1 MADTKKTQPAKD
13 TGPKVQKAKETPIV
27 STSAGEYIA
36 KTWAYGT
43 SGFQLIQELDSA
55 IAALA
60 NIDFSDAP
68 GCKGVK
74 PVQSKSDKPFDFIKE
89 TGNLLKDAGKAI
101 PGCAPFINDDFAS
114 EDKDTA
120 DVVLESTL
128 AALNFLITAED
139 RFPACAQEQFR
150 RFLAIIPV
158 QYYLLLLLSK
168 VASKVADFDVITQQI
183 DTPCGT
189 SFEQIKEFKSRIPQ
203 VDIPLIPELP
213 YINIPDIQNNLD
225 RFIYELLCVGICS
238 VTTAVIQRVAPLL
251 TDSGDDLKRYL
262 FAEDPENIVSLRK
275 IPITPYITPA
285 ALEAAR
291 KNDIIPFNVSDEQV
305 LEYLEKIQKRDD
317 VGQEEYVF
325 LFLGQAKCNILLKVQ
340 AEKDT
345 EDLLKLNSDNKIVTF
360 FSFLGSFIN
369 FIDLLENSKGEICPP
384 DPCDIKPN
392 EIEGILATVTDL
404 CRLLNPEQGLP
415 PLPLGSM
422 MDALGA
428 NEFIVDNT
436 YESYKTIPTLNESY
450 QPYINDFFTQGQ
462 SVIDKLLKLSVDSD
476 TDFVAINVDD
486 NNGTLSIF
494 TKFKVKI
501 PPFVKIE
508 KVVPKQQILTDN
520 NLKFDEFDKAIQQ
533 YWLDGELSF
542 KEDQF
547 LISNY
552 SADTG
557 EVVKQQTSDF
567 MRRYLEVGFPFA
579 VLSLLGADIPA
590 NSDVDTYYDGWNFND
605 TEFFADASDND
616 DNARYNPGNPPVKFN
631 GYLRYTKPVLR
642 NQLKDLQKD
651 TKVDVSSEEGKEQL
665 NENIKFAI
673 LKQEFGL

>member
-13 TGPKVQKAKETPIV
+13 TGKKVQKAKETPIV

-305 LEYLEKIQKRDD
+305 LQYLEKIQKRDD

-557 EVVKQQTSDF
+557 EMVKQQTSDF

-579 VLSLLGADIPA
+579 VLSLLSADIPA

>member
-1 MADTKKTQPAKD
+1 MADSTKIQPAKD
-13 TGPKVQKAKETPIV
+13 TGKKVQKAKETPIV

-139 RFPACAQEQFR
+139 RFPACAEEQFR
-150 RFLAIIPV
+150 RFLAVIPV

-183 DTPCGT
+183 DTPCAT

-213 YINIPDIQNNLD
+213 YINIPDVQSNLD

-251 TDSGDDLKRYL
+251 TDKGDDLKRYL
-262 FAEDPENIVSLRK
+262 FAEDPERIVSLRK

-285 ALEAAR
+285 AIEAAR
-291 KNDIIPFNVSDEQV
+291 KNNIIPFNVSDEQV
-305 LEYLEKIQKRDD
+305 LEYLEKIQKRED
-317 VGQEEYVF
+317 VGQEEYIF
-325 LFLGQAKCNILLKVQ
+325 LFLGQANCNILLKVQ
-340 AEKDT
+340 AEKNT

-428 NEFIVDNT
+428 NDFIVDNT

-579 VLSLLGADIPA
+579 VLSLLSADIPA
-590 NSDVDTYYDGWNFND
+590 NSDVDTYYDGWNFKD
-605 TEFFADASDND
+605 TEFFADGN
-616 DNARYNPGNPPVKFN
+616 NARYNPGNPPVKFN

>member
-1 MADTKKTQPAKD
+1 M
-13 TGPKVQKAKETPIV
+13 
-27 STSAGEYIA
+27 
-36 KTWAYGT
+36 
-43 SGFQLIQELDSA
+43 
-55 IAALA
+55 
-60 NIDFSDAP
+60 
-68 GCKGVK
+68 
-74 PVQSKSDKPFDFIKE
+74 
-89 TGNLLKDAGKAI
+89 
-101 PGCAPFINDDFAS
+101 
-114 EDKDTA
+114 
-120 DVVLESTL
+120 
-128 AALNFLITAED
+128 
-139 RFPACAQEQFR
+139 
-150 RFLAIIPV
+150 
-158 QYYLLLLLSK
+158 
-168 VASKVADFDVITQQI
+168 
-183 DTPCGT
+183 
-189 SFEQIKEFKSRIPQ
+189 
-203 VDIPLIPELP
+203 
-213 YINIPDIQNNLD
+213 
-225 RFIYELLCVGICS
+225 GICS

-251 TDSGDDLKRYL
+251 TDKGDDLKRYL
-262 FAEDPENIVSLRK
+262 FAEDPERIVSLRK

-285 ALEAAR
+285 AIEAAR
-291 KNDIIPFNVSDEQV
+291 KNNIIPFNVSDEQV
-305 LEYLEKIQKRDD
+305 LEYLEKIQKRED
-317 VGQEEYVF
+317 VGQEEYIF
-325 LFLGQAKCNILLKVQ
+325 LFLGQANCNILLKVQ

-369 FIDLLENSKGEICPP
+369 FIDLLENSKGGICPP

-428 NEFIVDNT
+428 NDFIVDNT

-494 TKFKVKI
+494 TNFKVKI

-579 VLSLLGADIPA
+579 VLSLLSADIPA
-590 NSDVDTYYDGWNFND
+590 NSDINTYYDGWNFKD
-605 TEFFADASDND
+605 TEFFADGN
-616 DNARYNPGNPPVKFN
+616 NARYNPGNPPVKFN

>member
-1 MADTKKTQPAKD
+1 MADSKKIQPAKD
-13 TGPKVQKAKETPIV
+13 TGKKVQKAKETPIV

-74 PVQSKSDKPFDFIKE
+74 PVQSKSDKPFDFVKE

-139 RFPACAQEQFR
+139 RFPACAEEQFR
-150 RFLAIIPV
+150 RFLAVIPV

-213 YINIPDIQNNLD
+213 YINIPDIQSNLD

-251 TDSGDDLKRYL
+251 TDKGDDLKRYL
-262 FAEDPENIVSLRK
+262 FAEDPERIVSLRK

-291 KNDIIPFNVSDEQV
+291 KNKIIPLNVTDQQV
-305 LEYLEKIQKRDD
+305 LEYLEKIQKRED
-317 VGQEEYVF
+317 VGQEEYIF
-325 LFLGQAKCNILLKVQ
+325 LFLGQANCNILLKVQ

-428 NEFIVDNT
+428 NDFIVNNT

-450 QPYINDFFTQGQ
+450 QPYINDFFTDGQ
-462 SVIDKLLKLSVDSD
+462 TVVEKLLKLSVDSE
-476 TDFVAINVDD
+476 TDFVAI
-486 NNGTLSIF
+486 SIDADIGVLGIF
-494 TKFKVKI
+494 GKTI
-501 PPFVKIE
+501 IE
-508 KVVPKQQILTDN
+508 KLDLKQQIFTDN
-520 NLKFDEFDKAIQQ
+520 KLKFGEFDKVIQKN
-533 YWLDGELSF
+533 WLSEVDGGKLNFSN
-542 KEDQF
+542 DV
-547 LISNY
+547 LVISNY
-552 SADTG
+552 SAVSAD
-557 EVVKQQTSDF
+557 ENKQNLNDF
-567 MRRYLEVGFPFA
+567 MRRYLEASYPFA

-605 TEFFADASDND
+605 TEFFADASDNN

-631 GYLRYTKPVLR
+631 GYLKYTKPILK
-642 NQLKDLQKD
+642 NQLKQIQKD
-651 TKVDVSSEEGKEQL
+651 TKVDVSTDEGKEDL
-665 NENIKFAI
+665 NENLKFA
-673 LKQEFGL
+673 LSKQDFGL

>member
-1 MADTKKTQPAKD
+1 M
-13 TGPKVQKAKETPIV
+13 
-27 STSAGEYIA
+27 
-36 KTWAYGT
+36 
-43 SGFQLIQELDSA
+43 
-55 IAALA
+55 
-60 NIDFSDAP
+60 
-68 GCKGVK
+68 
-74 PVQSKSDKPFDFIKE
+74 
-89 TGNLLKDAGKAI
+89 
-101 PGCAPFINDDFAS
+101 
-114 EDKDTA
+114 
-120 DVVLESTL
+120 
-128 AALNFLITAED
+128 
-139 RFPACAQEQFR
+139 
-150 RFLAIIPV
+150 
-158 QYYLLLLLSK
+158 
-168 VASKVADFDVITQQI
+168 
-183 DTPCGT
+183 
-189 SFEQIKEFKSRIPQ
+189 
-203 VDIPLIPELP
+203 
-213 YINIPDIQNNLD
+213 
-225 RFIYELLCVGICS
+225 
-238 VTTAVIQRVAPLL
+238 
-251 TDSGDDLKRYL
+251 
-262 FAEDPENIVSLRK
+262 
-275 IPITPYITPA
+275 
-285 ALEAAR
+285 
-291 KNDIIPFNVSDEQV
+291 
-305 LEYLEKIQKRDD
+305 
-317 VGQEEYVF
+317 
-325 LFLGQAKCNILLKVQ
+325 
-340 AEKDT
+340 
-345 EDLLKLNSDNKIVTF
+345 TF

-579 VLSLLGADIPA
+579 VLSLLSADIPA

-642 NQLKDLQKD
+642 NQLKEEERTFLSGI
-651 TKVDVSSEEGKEQL
+651 TKKYGQGTL
-665 NENIKFAI
+665 NPETGVFTPNKS
-673 LKQEFGL
+673 Q

>member
-1 MADTKKTQPAKD
+1 MAESKKIKPAKD
-13 TGPKVQKAKETPIV
+13 TGKKVQKAKETPIV

-369 FIDLLENSKGEICPP
+369 FIDLLENSKGKICPP

-579 VLSLLGADIPA
+579 VLSLLSADIPA

>member
-1 MADTKKTQPAKD
+1 MADSKKIQPAKD
-13 TGPKVQKAKETPIV
+13 TGKKVQKAKETPIV

-128 AALNFLITAED
+128 AALNFLVTAED
-139 RFPACAQEQFR
+139 RFPACAEEQFR

-168 VASKVADFDVITQQI
+168 VASKVSDFDVITQQI

-213 YINIPDIQNNLD
+213 YINIPDIQSNLD

-428 NEFIVDNT
+428 NEFIVDST

-486 NNGTLSIF
+486 NNATLSIF

-533 YWLDGELSF
+533 YWLDGELNF
-542 KEDQF
+542 KENQF

-579 VLSLLGADIPA
+579 VLSLLSADIPA
-590 NSDVDTYYDGWNFND
+590 NSDVDTYYDGWNFKD
-605 TEFFADASDND
+605 TEFFADGN
-616 DNARYNPGNPPVKFN
+616 NARYNPGNPPVKFN

-651 TKVDVSSEEGKEQL
+651 TKVDVSSDEGKEQL

>member
-1 MADTKKTQPAKD
+1 MVDSKKIQPAKD
-13 TGPKVQKAKETPIV
+13 TGKKVQKAKETPIV

-74 PVQSKSDKPFDFIKE
+74 PVQSKSDKPFDFVKE

-139 RFPACAQEQFR
+139 RFPACAEEQFR

-168 VASKVADFDVITQQI
+168 VASKVSDFDVITQQI

-213 YINIPDIQNNLD
+213 YINIPDIQSNLD

-369 FIDLLENSKGEICPP
+369 FIDLLENSKGKICPP

-428 NEFIVDNT
+428 NEFIVDST

-486 NNGTLSIF
+486 NNATLSIF

-579 VLSLLGADIPA
+579 VLSLLSADIPA
-590 NSDVDTYYDGWNFND
+590 NSDVDTYYDGWNFKD
-605 TEFFADASDND
+605 TEFFADGN
-616 DNARYNPGNPPVKFN
+616 NARYNPGNPPVKFN

-651 TKVDVSSEEGKEQL
+651 TKVDVSSDEGKEQL